1 MTVDEAD
8 VQQRARSFVASVD
21 ASNIRD
27 DLSPYV
33 AAVNAKVVKEELGE
47 GESGYTLTK
56 PNGKHV
62 ITVNSL
68 ESDERQRFTICHEVA
83 HIALNLPS
91 SHDEVPS
98 WSYAKRHPN
107 EVACDT
113 FAAELLMPYQQWL
126 TAVPRGEPSAALIE
140 HMAAAFR
147 TSFPAAASRF
157 ACLTDMPCAFVT
169 MERGIVRY
177 AARSMSLRRA
187 NAWIPPRSLIPP
199 GSVSHRLRA
208 AEVSAMDTADVAQDI
223 WFENWGNGFDLWEL
237 AKHYCRSDTTIALLW
252 FDHEDL
258 PEAEVSRFGV
268 RVEND
273 GGLAELTGELPWP
286 GRSKRR

>member
-1 MTVDEAD
+1 MDEAD
-8 VQQRARSFVASVD
+8 VQQRARTFVASVD

-33 AAVNAKVVKEELGE
+33 FAVNAKVVMEELGE
-47 GESGYTLTK
+47 GESGYTITK

-68 ESDERQRFTICHEVA
+68 EPEARQRFTICHEVA
-83 HIALNLPS
+83 HIALSLSS

-126 TAVPRGEPSAALIE
+126 EVVPRGEPSAELIE
-140 HMAAAFR
+140 HMATSFR
-147 TSFPAAASRF
+147 ISFPAAGSRF

-169 MERGIVRY
+169 MEHGVVRY
-177 AARSMSLRRA
+177 AARSMSLRQA
-187 NAWIPPRSLIPP
+187 NAWIPPRSPIPP
-199 GSVSHRLRA
+199 GSVSHQLRA
-208 AEVSAMDTADVAQDI
+208 AGASAMDTEEVAQDV
-223 WFENWGNGFDLWEL
+223 WFEDWERGLDLWEL
-237 AKHYCRSDTTIALLW
+237 SRHYHRSDTTIALLW
-252 FDHEDL
+252 FDGEDL
-258 PEAEVSRFGV
+258 PEVEVSRLGI
-268 RVEND
+268 RVEDD
-273 GGLAELTGELPWP
+273 GGLAELTGQLPWP
-286 GRSKRR
+286 GRSRRR